1 MSANKQ
7 YIITYQKK
15 AGYCSQSFST
25 NCVDPI
31 KLMQMMYWYY
41 TIVITYNNKVI
52 FSYKAD

>member
-1 MSANKQ
+1 MNASKQ

-25 NCVDPI
+25 NCVDSI

-41 TIVITYNNKVI
+41 TIVITHNNKVI